1 MPAAFKRCTAGVS
14 LQRRSYTIFSQLPT
28 KLRTHKL
35 LSWQVTNQS
44 LQLQYNLNGSKIYI
58 TDGLEIQE
66 QAINFYGQ
74 TIFDRIFGWSCAD
87 ECSYGC
93 MWRTVFAFLERGWP
107 IPQFYGKWP
116 FLRLF
121 GMQEPAS
128 VIFSVLNF
136 VMHLRLLRKFRRE
149 VRSDS
154 PCYKLAHIFGLVR
167 VAALLLIVF
176 FVNMCFS

>member
-1 MPAAFKRCTAGVS
+1 MGDLNTQICAIWMLLILGAALPSSASNGDRTQFFHNCRQNCERTNCSAGKHCWYTFSADSS
-14 LQRRSYTIFSQLPT
+14 LMCYCIA
-28 KLRTHKL
+28 
-35 LSWQVTNQS
+35 
-44 LQLQYNLNGSKIYI
+44 
-58 TDGLEIQE
+58 DGLEIQE
-66 QAINFYGQ
+66 QAIDFYGQ

-128 VIFSVLNF
+128 VIFSLLNF
-136 VMHLRLLRKFRRE
+136 AAHVRLLRKFRRE
-149 VRSDS
+149 VRPDS
-154 PCYKLAHIFGLVR
+154 PCYKLAHIFSLV
-167 VAALLLIVF
+167 
-176 FVNMCFS
+176 